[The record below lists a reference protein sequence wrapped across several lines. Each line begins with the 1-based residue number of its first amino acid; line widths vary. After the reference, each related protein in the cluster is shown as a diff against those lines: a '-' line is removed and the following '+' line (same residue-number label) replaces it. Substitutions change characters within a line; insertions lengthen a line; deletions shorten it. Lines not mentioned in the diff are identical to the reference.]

1 MKIKINFVPKTFGG
15 GECTEYLSKEDWDK
29 HPYSHASYERN
40 NQSHPEERFARFSPE
55 PERFPCLMI
64 DPGNMRY
71 SGHGP
76 DDVGA
81 FFIYDYEKV
90 EEDKEEATEQEPAAT
105 ESTFDFLKRHMT
117 PLGEG
122 YQVQGRLDEIQ
133 ECTDE
138 RITKLNWV
146 QCYLKPDVPS
156 TRAKVVL
163 SDIAAARQLYNLM
176 RSTKM
181 VALRNWLD

>member
-1 MKIKINFVPKTFGG
+1 MKINLVPKTFSSA
-15 GECTEYLSKEDWDK
+15 ECAKYLTKEDKDA
-29 HPYSHASYERN
+29 PIE
-40 NQSHPEERFARFSPE
+40 QPPTTT
-55 PERFPCLMI
+55 
-64 DPGNMRY
+64 
-71 SGHGP
+71 
-76 DDVGA
+76 
-81 FFIYDYEKV
+81 
-90 EEDKEEATEQEPAAT
+90 EALG
-105 ESTFDFLKRHMT
+105 DFLKRHMA

-156 TRAKVVL
+156 TRAKVVF
-163 SDIAAARQLYNLM
+163 SDISAARELYNLM
-176 RSTKM
+176 RNTKM